1 MATVIKPTAISN
13 FKSRAT
19 ANYKWMIVL
28 GGNYSVSAFEDNTR
42 IFRNGSLDTTLNRQ
56 EVSTRTY
63 STGDVISTDV
73 GKGFSFVGQLGGK
86 TGICYGWEGT
96 LFAHRVDRFTP
107 TFFYTATRGPATVT
121 ITRETVGTV
130 VVNADVV
137 QKDEL
142 KTYQSSDTDDQYII
156 TSDKPIAVYVD
167 DQESTTGG
175 ADSLPL
181 YPASTEFFGTFSNGG
196 HIINCAS
203 STNNIL
209 VRSSTGDKTTVTL
222 NQLGG
227 ISGEPS
233 GFSAGGSFFG
243 EACKVISEKPIFC
256 ESQADGDGGEMTPF
270 VSREA
275 FGTEFVIPEDENE
288 WVKLVSDVPA
298 TYEVFDSANVY
309 LGGGSLAGSFF
320 DSARTIGATYP
331 GEKVGGIFQVRIGSA
346 TEGAS
351 NLTRQK
357 NLIRTSAPVY
367 GVFESEDDDETV
379 LFARVKNNSSI
390 HINPK
395 IITEGLILNLDA
407 GNTKSYPGSGT
418 TWTDLSKENNHA
430 TLSNFTVGS
439 LNGGTLT
446 ADGANSVATINAAA
460 SLQPASIT
468 IEVMC
473 KPIYNNQNFANVI
486 SYPPNDDA
494 HQSPYMIYAIYL
506 KHYGGDITSRP
517 IHTRI
522 GGTAHDSPNGFYDF
536 GVWNHMVLTFHNQS
550 IKYYRDGVL
559 KGTDTN
565 SAATINY
572 SGYENQNVFIGQNP
586 SGSEDFEGEYSNIK
600 LYNRA
605 LTDAEVA
612 QNFNAIRG
620 RFGL

>member
-19 ANYKWMIVL
+19 ANSKWMIVL

-42 IFRNGSLDTTLNRQ
+42 IFRNGAVDTTLNRQ

-63 STGDVISTDV
+63 STGDVISTDI
-73 GKGFSFVGQLGGK
+73 GKGFSFVGTVGGK
-86 TGICYGWEGT
+86 TGICYAWEGT

-107 TFFYTATRGPATVT
+107 TFYYTATRGPATVT
-121 ITRETVGTV
+121 ITRQTSGTV

-167 DQESTTGG
+167 DEESTTGS

-209 VRSSTGDKTTVTL
+209 VRASNGNKANVTL

-233 GFSAGGSFFG
+233 GFSAGGSFFD
-243 EACKVISEKPIFC
+243 ESCKVISEKPIFC

-298 TYEVFDSANVY
+298 TYEVYDSANVY

-320 DSARTIGATYP
+320 DSARTVGATFP
-331 GEKVGGIFQVRIGSA
+331 GERVGGIYQVRIGTA

-351 NLTRQK
+351 NLTQQK

-379 LFARVKNNSSI
+379 LFARVKNNSSV

-395 IITEGLILNLDA
+395 IITEGLVLALDA
-407 GNTKSYPGSGT
+407 ANKKSYPGSGT
-418 TWTDLSKENNHA
+418 TWFDLSGNGNHGTNANMTFETDKLGVFDFNNSTSESTIANSDSLNPVSQLTLEAVVNFDGNSTDFIFEKGNVNTQYSIFSHGTDLVFRTVHQGVAGYDSLYAAKTQGITNGQYHHVLGSYNGSTKKTYIDGREVA
-430 TLSNFTVGS
+430 TKNKTGNLTTTTPGAAVGDF
-439 LNGGTLT
+439 GGTSTGYPFGGKIALVRVYNIGLT
-446 ADGANSVATINAAA
+446 ASQV
-460 SLQPASIT
+460 
-468 IEVMC
+468 
-473 KPIYNNQNFANVI
+473 KQNF
-486 SYPPNDDA
+486 
-494 HQSPYMIYAIYL
+494 
-506 KHYGGDITSRP
+506 
-517 IHTRI
+517 
-522 GGTAHDSPNGFYDF
+522 
-536 GVWNHMVLTFHNQS
+536 
-550 IKYYRDGVL
+550 
-559 KGTDTN
+559 
-565 SAATINY
+565 
-572 SGYENQNVFIGQNP
+572 E
-586 SGSEDFEGEYSNIK
+586 
-600 LYNRA
+600 
-605 LTDAEVA
+605 
-612 QNFNAIRG
+612 AIRG
-620 RFGL
+620 RFGI